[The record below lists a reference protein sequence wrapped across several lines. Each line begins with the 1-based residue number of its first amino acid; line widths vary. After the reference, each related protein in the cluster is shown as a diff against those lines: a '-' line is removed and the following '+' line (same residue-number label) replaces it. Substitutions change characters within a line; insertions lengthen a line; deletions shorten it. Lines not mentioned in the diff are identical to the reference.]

1 MRRSARMGEPANGV
15 RALGA
20 EDEAAF
26 QRLLRAVYGETYS
39 HQSLYRPGGLRAL
52 LDERAL
58 LWGEFDEHGDLVG
71 HTGFLRKDPRG
82 DYSESGLSF
91 ARPGR
96 VALRVRSELEERSL
110 WPRLLSSAETPL
122 VHQHTTTWHPLAQ
135 RYAERY
141 LGARFSG
148 LVLRY
153 TVGER
158 LEGFAS
164 RDVMDA
170 VALTSIVVPLAER
183 PAARLPEGPFS
194 DWIAT
199 LFANFGREVQRVSS
213 EASCLAGSLETF
225 ERSEGL
231 DLVRRVVVRSREPVS
246 SAAFAPSGTRTDL
259 VHLPTDERVH
269 VFYTLMNSDYLPV
282 GIRIHATRPDE
293 IVFQR
298 LTGQTRTEA
307 LSRLASPSTCLI
319 PSIRAHV
326 ATFVEL
332 ATAR

>member
-1 MRRSARMGEPANGV
+1 V
-15 RALGA
+15 HALRA

-26 QRLLRAVYGETYS
+26 QALLRAVYGETYS

-96 VALRVRSELEERSL
+96 VARRVRSDLEDRTL

-164 RDVMDA
+164 RDIMDA
-170 VALTSIVVPLAER
+170 VALTSVVAPLAER
-183 PAARLPEGPFS
+183 SAARVPEGPFA
-194 DWIAT
+194 DWLCT
-199 LFANFGREVQRVSS
+199 LFANFGREVQRVSC
-213 EASCLAGSLETF
+213 ETSCPTGSLETF

-231 DLVRRVVVRSREPVS
+231 DLVRRVVVRSRDPLSPSTVP
-246 SAAFAPSGTRTDL
+246 PSGTRTDL
-259 VHLPTDERVH
+259 VHLPTDERIH
-269 VFYTLMNSDYLPV
+269 AFNTITNCGYLPV

-293 IVFQR
+293 VVFQR
-298 LTGQTRTEA
+298 LTGETKREG
-307 LSRLASPSTCLI
+307 LLRLVSPSTSLI
-319 PSIRAHV
+319 PSIRTHV
-326 ATFVEL
+326 STFVEV